1 VLAQQVSRMLRDP
14 RAKALVENFGGQW
27 LLTRNVRLAT
37 PNPDEFMAWDENL
50 REAFQR
56 ETEMFFESMFT
67 ENRGVLDLLTADYT
81 FLNEQLATF
90 YGIPHVYGGH
100 FRRVTL
106 PEGSPRRGLLGKGSI
121 LLVTSYADR
130 TSPVLRGKWLLENLL
145 GAPPPEPPANVP
157 PLDEATSALG
167 PGATMRQRM
176 ERHRANPQCAACH
189 ARMDPLG
196 FALENFDAIGM
207 WRTTEF
213 DKPID
218 ASGTMADGTR
228 FSGPGELQQV
238 LLARGDEF
246 AATVADKLT
255 TYALGRGAEY
265 YDMPALRQILKRT
278 KGDNYRWSSLV
289 QAIVESTP
297 FQMRRAPTAIDDRRP
312 ATGAAGHQ

>member
-1 VLAQQVSRMLRDP
+1 
-14 RAKALVENFGGQW
+14 
-27 LLTRNVRLAT
+27 
-37 PNPDEFMAWDENL
+37 
-50 REAFQR
+50 
-56 ETEMFFESMFT
+56 
-67 ENRGVLDLLTADYT
+67 
-81 FLNEQLATF
+81 
-90 YGIPHVYGGH
+90 
-100 FRRVTL
+100 
-106 PEGSPRRGLLGKGSI
+106 
-121 LLVTSYADR
+121 
-130 TSPVLRGKWLLENLL
+130 
-145 GAPPPEPPANVP
+145 
-157 PLDEATSALG
+157 
-167 PGATMRQRM
+167 
-176 ERHRANPQCAACH
+176 
-189 ARMDPLG
+189 
-196 FALENFDAIGM
+196 M

-246 AATVADKLT
+246 AATVADKLM